1 MGSSD
6 LSRWFLRVVLP
17 LLVHIFDHILSAFLF
32 FKEPL
37 DCLVSVETILSVQ
50 RLMHQQH
57 HRVGVVCRD

>member
-6 LSRWFLRVVLP
+6 LSRWYLRVVLP
-17 LLVHIFDHILSAFLF
+17 LLVHIFDHILSVFLF

-50 RLMHQQH
+50 RLMRQQH